1 MAIPTLASDA
11 QQDIGQSPLSDEKAA
26 SAAHLSLLDYF
37 VVIVEHKR
45 AVLSITAAFGVVI
58 LILSYVLPAQYT
70 ATVSLLPPQQNSS
83 LSSTL
88 ASQFGG
94 GATGMAAL
102 ALGGGSLSLKNP
114 NDMYVGLLKSRTV
127 EDAVVQ
133 RFGLMQQY
141 RVKFPTDARSK
152 LENHMKIDGNGKDGL
167 IHISV
172 RDSDPKRAAEIAN
185 GYIAQFRD
193 LSEHLAITEASQR
206 RLFFEEQ
213 LQQSKENL
221 ANAEEAMKR
230 TQQQTGVIEPDSQ
243 ARALIETAATLR
255 AQIAAREVELGS
267 LETFATNQNAQL
279 VQLQQ
284 QLATLR
290 AQLAKLGGSESDPE
304 GSLIVPEGKVPE
316 ASLEYLRR
324 LRDVKYN
331 ETIFNILAKQF
342 ELAKLDEA
350 REGSIIQVVD
360 SAVPPDKR
368 SFPQRKMMVLG
379 GLIAGLLIGIFFA
392 LSRAAYE
399 NLQAEPL
406 TSRKLRLLRQAI
418 GMRR

>member
-11 QQDIGQSPLSDEKAA
+11 QQDIGQSPLSDEKAS
-26 SAAHLSLLDYF
+26 SATHLSLLDYL

-45 AVLSITAAFGVVI
+45 AVLTITSAFAVI
-58 LILSYVLPAQYT
+58 ALILSFVLPAQYT

-94 GATGMAAL
+94 GANGMAAL
-102 ALGGGSLSLKNP
+102 ALGGGGLSLKNP

-133 RFGLMQQY
+133 RFGLMHQY
-141 RVKFPTDARSK
+141 RVKFPTDARSM

-167 IHISV
+167 IHLSL

-185 GYIAQFRD
+185 GYVAQFRD

-206 RLFFEEQ
+206 RLFFEQQ

-221 ANAEEAMKR
+221 ANAEEAMKG

-243 ARALIETAATLR
+243 ARALIETAATFR
-255 AQIAAREVELGS
+255 AQIAAKEVELGS
-267 LETFATNQNAQL
+267 LETFATDQNAQL
-279 VQLQQ
+279 VQLHQ

-290 AQLAKLGGSESDPE
+290 AQLAKLGGSESDPD
-304 GSLIVPEGKVPE
+304 GGLIVPKGKVPE

-360 SAVPPDKR
+360 PAVSPDKR
-368 SFPQRKMMVLG
+368 SFPQRKIMVLG
-379 GLIAGLLIGIFFA
+379 GMIAGLLIGIFFA
-392 LSRAAYE
+392 LSLAAYE
-399 NLQAEPL
+399 KSQAELP
-406 TSRKLRLLRQAI
+406 TSRKLRRLRQAI
-418 GMRR
+418 GMRK